1 MSVQISQLPNITST
15 QLTSG
20 TTASLSM
27 PLIASVASGNVTTYQ
42 TSFSNVKT
50 YIGNGNL
57 SVTGNITANGGLQNT
72 PIGNVAGQAST
83 GSFTTITANGNVTA
97 AGLTVNASGVFT
109 TTVQAK
115 GGLQNT
121 PIGNVAGQAS
131 SGSFTTITANGNI
144 TAAALSSNASITA
157 ITTLSA
163 LGGLQNTPIGN
174 VAGQASSGSFTTVT
188 ANGNVTASAL
198 TVNNSAT
205 IGSTLGV
212 TGNLNVSGVNTYFAG
227 NVGIG
232 TTLPGSYGLLTVLS
246 STAGSAK
253 ISIQDT
259 SGNASPAPLLQFGV
273 NSSNGFNTADAARI
287 WTTSP
292 SSTTAALNFAAYNG
306 GAPTTAQL
314 TLTSGNVL
322 VTGGGLG
329 YGTGAGGTI
338 TQGTGRATGVTI
350 NKPTGNIILFSAA
363 GNTTP
368 TTFTVTNSFVANSD
382 VIVLNQRTGTNI
394 YLLWVSNIT
403 NGTFNITAY
412 TTGGVTTEAPVIN
425 FAVIKG
431 VTA

>member
-20 TTASLSM
+20 TTTSLSM

-42 TSFSNVKT
+42 TSFSNLKT

-83 GSFTTITANGNVTA
+83 GSFTTITANGN
-97 AGLTVNASGVFT
+97 
-109 TTVQAK
+109 
-115 GGLQNT
+115 
-121 PIGNVAGQAS
+121 
-131 SGSFTTITANGNI
+131 I

-163 LGGLQNTPIGN
+163 LGGIQNTPIGN

-205 IGSTLGV
+205 IGGTLGV
-212 TGNLNVSGVNTYFAG
+212 TGN
-227 NVGIG
+227 
-232 TTLPGSYGLLTVLS
+232 
-246 STAGSAK
+246 
-253 ISIQDT
+253 
-259 SGNASPAPLLQFGV
+259 
-273 NSSNGFNTADAARI
+273 
-287 WTTSP
+287 
-292 SSTTAALNFAAYNG
+292 
-306 GAPTTAQL
+306 
-314 TLTSGNVL
+314 VL
-322 VTGGGLG
+322 VTSAAGLG

>member
-1 MSVQISQLPNITST
+1 
-15 QLTSG
+15 
-20 TTASLSM
+20 M

-42 TSFSNVKT
+42 TSFSNLKT

-131 SGSFTTITANGNI
+131 TGSFTTITANGNI

-212 TGNLNVSGVNTYFAG
+212 TGNLNVNGVNTYFAG

-232 TTLPGSYGLLTVLS
+232 TTTLSYPLTVVSNSNAVGLATYGRS
-246 STAGSAK
+246 SDNLAGTYYFSNNGATTYGT
-253 ISIQDT
+253 ILASVTEFRLT
-259 SGNASPAPLLQFGV
+259 STPAAAVQTFYT
-273 NSSNGFNTADAARI
+273 NGTERMRI
-287 WTTSP
+287 DS
-292 SSTTAALNFAAYNG
+292 
-306 GAPTTAQL
+306 
-314 TLTSGNVL
+314 SGNVL
-322 VTGGGLG
+322 VTGNGSGSLG
-329 YGTGAGGTI
+329 YGTGTGGTI

-368 TTFTVTNSFVANSD
+368 TTFTVNNSLVQNTD
-382 VIVLNQRTGTNI
+382 VVVLNQKSGTNI
-394 YLLWVSNIT
+394 YLLLVSNIT